1 MPRAGTPGS
10 TGSSPYTPA
19 RVSSPDNRNASAF
32 AWLWERAAPNGRV
45 PRLAHGGR
53 NHPDDGS
60 LPEGQLHHFA
70 GPTDD
75 GGWIICPTWDS
86 RESWERFREDIVIL
100 SFQELGDE
108 GLPGEFQETT
118 YEVANEL
125 HA

>member
-1 MPRAGTPGS
+1 MAFGIVHKFPGD
-10 TGSSPYTPA
+10 TREQYETA
-19 RVSSPDNRNASAF
+19 IK
-32 AWLWERAAPNGRV
+32 
-45 PRLAHGGR
+45 R

-75 GGWIICPTWDS
+75 GSWIICATWDS

>member
-1 MPRAGTPGS
+1 MAFGIVHKFPGGTREQYE
-10 TGSSPYTPA
+10 TGIK
-19 RVSSPDNRNASAF
+19 
-32 AWLWERAAPNGRV
+32 
-45 PRLAHGGR
+45 R

-75 GGWIICPTWDS
+75 GGWIICATWDS
-86 RESWERFREDIVIL
+86 RQSWERFREDIVIP

-118 YEVANEL
+118 YEIANEV